1 MSSVIKVNEFSKAVS
16 DLLEDYAGDVTEIV
30 QEETEKALKFAVK
43 ELKAKSPKKT
53 GKYASSWKQ
62 KTEKSRLSA
71 AGVVYNEKHYRITH
85 LLEFGHAKRG
95 GGRTGGDKV
104 PAQPHIESVNDEAIK
119 KLEEG
124 ITSRL

>member
-1 MSSVIKVNEFSKAVS
+1 MSNAIKINEFNKAIS
-16 DLLEDYAGDVTEIV
+16 DILADYTGEVTEVV

-43 ELKAKSPKKT
+43 ELKAKSPKRT

-62 KTEKSRLSA
+62 KTEKGRLSA

-95 GGRTGGDKV
+95 GGRTGEKV
-104 PAQPHIESVNDEAIK
+104 PAFPHIEKVNDETVK
-119 KLEEG
+119 KFEEG
-124 ITSRL
+124 IMNRI